1 MTYIDIPVR
10 VPRAE
15 GVSLVFSAG
24 LDPRAR
30 HSDGVTFR
38 LSVDGDELWA
48 RHGTWS
54 CFAERPERLDLN
66 AYAGRDVTLRLSV
79 DPGPARNSSFDWA
92 FWTRLDL
99 VADEGG
105 VTDLLGL
112 DYTAGCVLDN
122 GAPPIV
128 LGQGFLGTAPDTGAA
143 VERRVPVWDLHTVT
157 LADPVGVADVV
168 LSGHE
173 RATQVYNL
181 SACGGGSR
189 IRNCVFLPQRRH
201 ALLLRAPGC
210 AFTGNVVREVG
221 GSGVW
226 LGNEIGQFNEGPLP
240 FATVIR
246 DNLFHGTRNRS
257 VFAQVS
263 CHDRPCERL
272 ITGLEIEENVFIG
285 ARMNAVEIHD
295 VEGAR
300 VQGNIVRVAGDTPL
314 DQRALF
320 VENGAGVVV
329 EGLRLRD
336 RRGALSGAVRI
347 LGSGEGVA
355 VRDIDADL
363 AAGVPLLTHE

>member
-1 MTYIDIPVR
+1 
-10 VPRAE
+10 
-15 GVSLVFSAG
+15 
-24 LDPRAR
+24 
-30 HSDGVTFR
+30 
-38 LSVDGDELWA
+38 
-48 RHGTWS
+48 
-54 CFAERPERLDLN
+54 
-66 AYAGRDVTLRLSV
+66 
-79 DPGPARNSSFDWA
+79 
-92 FWTRLDL
+92 
-99 VADEGG
+99 
-105 VTDLLGL
+105 
-112 DYTAGCVLDN
+112 
-122 GAPPIV
+122 
-128 LGQGFLGTAPDTGAA
+128 
-143 VERRVPVWDLHTVT
+143 
-157 LADPVGVADVV
+157 
-168 LSGHE
+168 
-173 RATQVYNL
+173 
-181 SACGGGSR
+181 
-189 IRNCVFLPQRRH
+189 
-201 ALLLRAPGC
+201 
-210 AFTGNVVREVG
+210 
-221 GSGVW
+221 
-226 LGNEIGQFNEGPLP
+226 
-240 FATVIR
+240 
-246 DNLFHGTRNRS
+246 

>member
-1 MTYIDIPVR
+1 
-10 VPRAE
+10 
-15 GVSLVFSAG
+15 
-24 LDPRAR
+24 
-30 HSDGVTFR
+30 
-38 LSVDGDELWA
+38 
-48 RHGTWS
+48 
-54 CFAERPERLDLN
+54 
-66 AYAGRDVTLRLSV
+66 
-79 DPGPARNSSFDWA
+79 
-92 FWTRLDL
+92 
-99 VADEGG
+99 
-105 VTDLLGL
+105 
-112 DYTAGCVLDN
+112 
-122 GAPPIV
+122 
-128 LGQGFLGTAPDTGAA
+128 
-143 VERRVPVWDLHTVT
+143 
-157 LADPVGVADVV
+157 VV

-336 RRGALSGAVRI
+336 RI